1 MKPLRL
7 LLLGTLP
14 PPPGGTTLLFEQLV
28 RKLAADP
35 AVRAHVV
42 DTGARGLFAR
52 AAVLARFAAALPRC
66 DVIALHASP
75 PGIARAGPWLLR
87 CGKPLVVRVFGGSLD
102 ADLTSGGGPQRERL
116 ECVLAGAARVLV
128 ETDLVAQWLAT
139 SRPRVRVAIQRN
151 SRELASG
158 APAPPITAK
167 HFVFAGS
174 VSEVK
179 GVGELLTAMQELAR
193 EGVTLDVIGACED
206 ARLRERLARTAGVR
220 YSGEQPN
227 ARVVEA
233 LANAR
238 ALVLPT
244 RHAAEGHPGAILEAF
259 AAGRPAIATRFRAI
273 PELVAH
279 GENGLLVPPGDARA
293 LAAAMRTLASDD
305 ALAARLG
312 AAAHETARAYDAAV
326 WAERFVAVCREVAR
340 A

>member
-1 MKPLRL
+1 VKPLRV

-28 RKLAADP
+28 RRLNADP
-35 AVRAHVV
+35 SLQAHVV
-42 DTGARGLFAR
+42 DTGARGPLAR
-52 AAVLARFAAALPRC
+52 AAALARFGAALPRC

-87 CGKPLVVRVFGGSLD
+87 CGRPLVVRVFGGSLD
-102 ADLTSGGGPQRERL
+102 ADLAGGGGESLERA
-116 ECVLAGAARVLV
+116 LAGAARVLV
-128 ETDLVAQWLAT
+128 ETDFVADWLAKN
-139 SRPRVRVAIQRN
+139 RPRVRVAVQRN
-151 SRELASG
+151 SREIAG
-158 APAPPITAK
+158 EAHGPPPAAK

-179 GVGELLTAMQELAR
+179 GVGELLVVMQELAR
-193 EGVTLDVIGACED
+193 EGMTLDVIGPCDD
-206 ARLRERLARTAGVR
+206 ARLRERLARTPGVR
-220 YSGEQPN
+220 FLGEQPN

-244 RHAAEGHPGAILEAF
+244 RHPAEGHPGAIVEAF
-259 AAGRPAIATRFRAI
+259 AAGRAAIATRFRAI
-273 PELVAH
+273 PEILAH
-279 GENGLLVPPGDARA
+279 GENGLLVPPGDTRA

-312 AAAHETARAYDAAV
+312 AAASEAARAYDAAI
-326 WAERFVAVCREVAR
+326 WARRFVDVCREVAR

>member
-1 MKPLRL
+1 

-14 PPPGGTTLLFEQLV
+14 PPLGGTTLLFEQLV
-28 RKLAADP
+28 RRLRTDSSLR
-35 AVRAHVV
+35 VYVV
-42 DTGARGLFAR
+42 DTGARGPLGR
-52 AAVLARFAAALPRC
+52 ATALGRFGAALPRC

-87 CGKPLVVRVFGGSLD
+87 CGRPLVVRVFGGSLD
-102 ADLTSGGGPQRERL
+102 ADLAGGGGESLERA
-116 ECVLAGAARVLV
+116 LAGAARVLV
-128 ETDLVAQWLAT
+128 ETDFVAEWLAKN
-139 SRPRVRVAIQRN
+139 RPSVRVAIQRN
-151 SRELASG
+151 SRELAG
-158 APAPPITAK
+158 EAHDPPPAAK

-179 GVGELLTAMQELAR
+179 GVGELLVAMQELAR
-193 EGVTLDVIGACED
+193 EGVTLEVIGPCAD
-206 ARLRERLARTAGVR
+206 ADLRERLARAPGTR
-220 YSGEQPN
+220 FLGEQPN

-244 RHAAEGHPGAILEAF
+244 RHPAEGHPGAILEAF
-259 AAGRPAIATRFRAI
+259 AAGRAAIATRFRAI
-273 PELVAH
+273 PELVTP
-279 GENGLLVPPGDARA
+279 ETGLLVPPGDVSA

-312 AAAHETARAYDAAV
+312 AAALEAARAYDAAI
-326 WAERFVAVCREVAR
+326 WARRFVDVCREVAR